1 VAIVAGRHLRPTE
14 GLQPGS
20 AQRQIDQ
27 LLRYEAQKENVERT
41 VEESGAPAS
50 RATRHEAMRYGTRG
64 ATRAVVCGAVLPRP
78 PVATRG
84 PTHVRHIV
92 LLHTDSLNV
101 EPLVYLCLV
110 PDMGPRRPLHIA
122 LVAAAVAIPSQ
133 ASGADVARR
142 ISGLE
147 ASATD
152 LYAVGSH
159 PAEEASDAENQRAIV
174 PHPAR
179 IALQEAGAGH
189 HTKVERDATAARV
202 VGRRVVVALVA
213 PESRDLAVVE
223 LKRRKVGAARRR
235 LGVEGVGAPHGSQ
248 RKPKV
253 ELSAGVAVGGV
264 AVWPPVGRP
273 TARNMAAESRVALIA
288 NAARV
293 SDVWQH
299 DICER
304 DSAGGEP
311 QSSRARCLRG
321 GARRE

>member
-1 VAIVAGRHLRPTE
+1 M
-14 GLQPGS
+14 
-20 AQRQIDQ
+20 
-27 LLRYEAQKENVERT
+27 
-41 VEESGAPAS
+41 
-50 RATRHEAMRYGTRG
+50 HE
-64 ATRAVVCGAVLPRP
+64 ATRASCAVPSSPDP
-78 PVATRG
+78 PSPPG

-147 ASATD
+147 VSATD
-152 LYAVGSH
+152 LYAIGHLYAVGSH
-159 PAEEASDAENQRAIV
+159 PAEEASDAEGQRAIV
-174 PHPAR
+174 SHPAR

-213 PESRDLAVVE
+213 PESRDLAVAE

-248 RKPKV
+248 RKPK
-253 ELSAGVAVGGV
+253 LSSARE
-264 AVWPPVGRP
+264 WP
-273 TARNMAAESRVALIA
+273 
-288 NAARV
+288 
-293 SDVWQH
+293 
-299 DICER
+299 
-304 DSAGGEP
+304 
-311 QSSRARCLRG
+311 
-321 GARRE
+321 